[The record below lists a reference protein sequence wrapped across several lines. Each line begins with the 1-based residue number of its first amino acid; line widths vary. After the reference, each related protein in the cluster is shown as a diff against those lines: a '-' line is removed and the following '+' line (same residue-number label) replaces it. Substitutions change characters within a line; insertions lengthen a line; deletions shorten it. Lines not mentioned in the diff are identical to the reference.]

1 MLSLALGNDSF
12 GYLGSC
18 HFQSCICCLYMPDMS
33 CLLVKG
39 RVKEVWR
46 ANLLTCF
53 YFPGA
58 MKWFLPT
65 EPHVSDISAHQE
77 KTVSTLFFFFFF
89 FLIGA
94 LPTANLACVACL
106 LTFTK
111 CTTVVQLASVKC
123 ARICLHVQSK
133 SASLII
139 DKIFRQTFAVFPLT
153 VFLTSKAVK
162 ILVLIL

>member
-1 MLSLALGNDSF
+1 MSRCWQLGIQLCLFFWLITFVIFFKLFIVNLFHLRLSLALGNDSF

-33 CLLVKG
+33 CLPVKG

-65 EPHVSDISAHQE
+65 EPHVSDTSVHQE
-77 KTVSTLFFFFFF
+77 KTVSTLFFILFFFNWCTSYSKPCMCGMPAQQ
-89 FLIGA
+89 IQ
-94 LPTANLACVACL
+94 
-106 LTFTK
+106 K
-111 CTTVVQLASVKC
+111 C
-123 ARICLHVQSK
+123 
-133 SASLII
+133 
-139 DKIFRQTFAVFPLT
+139 
-153 VFLTSKAVK
+153 
-162 ILVLIL
+162 

>member
-33 CLLVKG
+33 CLSVKG

-77 KTVSTLFFFFFF
+77 KTVSTLFFLFYF

-94 LPTANLACVACL
+94 LPTANLARVACL

>member
-1 MLSLALGNDSF
+1 MTRLGTWVHVTSKVVSVVCTCQTWAA
-12 GYLGSC
+12 YQLRAEWRKYEEPTC
-18 HFQSCICCLYMPDMS
+18 
-33 CLLVKG
+33 
-39 RVKEVWR
+39 WR
-46 ANLLTCF
+46 ASIFQGQWSGSFPQSHMCLTQVFTKKKLFQRYFLF
-53 YFPGA
+53 Y
-58 MKWFLPT
+58 
-65 EPHVSDISAHQE
+65 
-77 KTVSTLFFFFFF
+77 F

-111 CTTVVQLASVKC
+111 CKTVVQLASVKC
-123 ARICLHVQSK
+123 ARMCLHVQSK